1 LLLLFVPQIVSRYF
15 QQNGLP
21 YLRSGKRKSKV
32 SKVRTPETGAW
43 SITPTDR
50 THEGKRTEDGE
61 KVTLN
66 EREDKT
72 EVSTTRRSEAND
84 GKIEEMPEDRH

>member
-1 LLLLFVPQIVSRYF
+1 M
-15 QQNGLP
+15 P

-32 SKVRTPETGAW
+32 SKVRTPETRAW

-50 THEGKRTEDGE
+50 THEGKRTEAV
-61 KVTLN
+61 KVTPN

-72 EVSTTRRSEAND
+72 EVSTTRRSEVND